1 MSQQVEALLE
11 KGGFWIGRFIA
22 RGFIAQCL
30 ILTAFSAILII
41 LASVLDGTFFL
52 SGRNVGLFEH
62 PAIWSFLILQIALPL
77 SLRHSLKR
85 ITGPKVEKLDSPL
98 GSDFSEVIA
107 CQLSTCVSLHNRT
120 GKLIASTC
128 YIIGF
133 AAFVWNSYQNQL
145 PNVIVPFDFWDSI
158 NHPWGY
164 WVTRG
169 YKFYL
174 YVWLLPYIG
183 FIHIALLS
191 CLLQIIR
198 KRRIHGY
205 IKLQPF
211 HPDNAG
217 GFGFLPGLIT
227 TPIIVTLLICSFPL
241 AGAFKVHQAFDITP
255 MIGAGIVCF
264 GAFIAYIIPIL
275 YLRKDIIALKNNTLE
290 KIRVLQQKHYIS
302 IIEEE
307 EINIEALKRGGE
319 AIDYFD
325 KICKRLDSI
334 SNYPH
339 FVRLLRYIGLAMS
352 PSFFLLALKLYQTF
366 GSALIPLLKNP

>member
-1 MSQQVEALLE
+1 MSQQVAALLE
-11 KGGFWIGRFIA
+11 NGGFWVGRFVA
-22 RGFIAQCL
+22 RGFIIQCL

-41 LASVLDGTFFL
+41 LASALDGTFFL

-62 PAIWSFLILQIALPL
+62 PAIWSFLVLQIALPL
-77 SLRHSLKR
+77 SLRHSLNR
-85 ITGPKVEKLDSPL
+85 ITGHKVEKLDSPL
-98 GSDFSEVIA
+98 GSDFSEKLA
-107 CQLSTCVSLHNRT
+107 NQLSACVSLHNRT

-145 PNVIVPFDFWDSI
+145 PNVIVSFDFWDSI

-183 FIHIALLS
+183 LIHISMLVSLLR
-191 CLLQIIR
+191 IIR
-198 KRRIHGY
+198 KRRMSDC

-255 MIGAGIVCF
+255 MIGAGIICS

-275 YLRKDIIALKNNTLE
+275 YLRKDIVALKKNTLE
-290 KIRVLQQKHYIS
+290 KIRVLQQRYYIS
-302 IIEEE
+302 IMEE
-307 EINIEALKRGGE
+307 EIDIEALKGGGE
-319 AIDYFD
+319 ALDYFD
-325 KICKRLDSI
+325 KIHKRVDSI

-339 FVRLLRYIGLAMS
+339 FARLFRYIGLAMS
-352 PSFFLLALKLYQTF
+352 PSFFLLVLKSYQTF
-366 GSALIPLLKNP
+366 GPALIPLLKFS